1 MVIQLIYP
9 SIKIALLQLSSMAQ
23 LENKIFIKNH
33 IQKSNAEI
41 HKKPKTRQIQV
52 GDTVLVKQD
61 MTYKSMA

>member
-1 MVIQLIYP
+1 
-9 SIKIALLQLSSMAQ
+9 MAQ